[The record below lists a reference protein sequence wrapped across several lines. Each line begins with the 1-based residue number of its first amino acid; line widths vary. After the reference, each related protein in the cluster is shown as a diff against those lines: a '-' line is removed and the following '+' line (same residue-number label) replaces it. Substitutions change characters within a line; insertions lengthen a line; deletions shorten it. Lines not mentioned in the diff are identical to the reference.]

1 MGQLNALLDTS
12 PLSFTVRRNG
22 DTNCNTY
29 SFLLCKHCFNYIILR
44 LRPANKLYP
53 LHVCGAQLF
62 TAPHRPDQSLENWIF
77 ICAALSLSLSL
88 PHQSSPSLS
97 DGAYAI
103 SVAHR
108 CLVAAKSIVAP
119 PTNSSRPSFDKHK
132 HKLNQYPWIGQ

>member
-1 MGQLNALLDTS
+1 MATQTATHIHFYYANIALITL
-12 PLSFTVRRNG
+12 F
-22 DTNCNTY
+22 
-29 SFLLCKHCFNYIILR
+29 LR

-108 CLVAAKSIVAP
+108 CLVAAKINRCPSHEQQ
-119 PTNSSRPSFDKHK
+119 SSVV
-132 HKLNQYPWIGQ
+132 